1 VTERRQLEVPPRP
14 ANRRYMETKQTKFG
28 HLLSMVGE
36 RRDTE

>member
-1 VTERRQLEVPPRP
+1 VPPRP

-36 RRDTE
+36 PGGSS